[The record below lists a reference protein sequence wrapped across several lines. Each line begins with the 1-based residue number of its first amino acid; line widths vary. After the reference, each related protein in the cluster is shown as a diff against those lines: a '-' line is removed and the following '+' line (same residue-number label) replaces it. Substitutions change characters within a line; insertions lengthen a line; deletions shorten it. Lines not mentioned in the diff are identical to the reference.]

1 MFRLLIIQ
9 VDVSMVILEDMG
21 VDVLEVMV
29 EVEANIEVKVRVKL
43 RARGMVLPL

>member
-1 MFRLLIIQ
+1 
-9 VDVSMVILEDMG
+9 MVILEDMG